1 MYQATIKRPSNHV
14 RALGP
19 RRRVT
24 GEQGVACEDLPHRPN
39 SGDDDGTPAG
49 DQYNPG
55 GPKGP
60 VDNPKGVMPGSGAKK
75 IPNTGGPPYLALGAL
90 SLLGAA
96 LIVGRG
102 VLRR

>member
-1 MYQATIKRPSNHV
+1 
-14 RALGP
+14 
-19 RRRVT
+19 
-24 GEQGVACEDLPHRPN
+24 VACEDLPHRPN